1 MCAQKQMLELK
12 EKVLPL
18 MELVKSGKIV
28 DNEADYVRSKFHIL
42 MGWDILP
49 LLLKCFVQVNYFYIY
64 TWLLWC
70 WTPVQ

>member
-1 MCAQKQMLELK
+1 
-12 EKVLPL
+12 

-49 LLLKCFVQVNYFYIY
+49 LLLKCFAQVNYFYIY

-70 WTPVQ
+70 W

>member
-1 MCAQKQMLELK
+1 
-12 EKVLPL
+12 

-28 DNEADYVRSKFHIL
+28 DKEADYVRSKFHIL

-49 LLLKCFVQVNYFYIY
+49 LLLKCFAQVNYFYIY

-70 WTPVQ
+70 W